1 MAAKA
6 IQKIGDSVIDSLFY
20 SLSKMK
26 KIRINSV
33 TLSSIN
39 NNIRFTDSTGTLTIK
54 SNCHINFDNALVN
67 TNFPHYVY
75 NQNSEIGSEG
85 INFEAEFTKTKK
97 VQELNITTIEL
108 ARDLHRLLDHIDKLP
123 NNPPMRDKSFF
134 SKKPQYRAAIIKYL
148 SEINTAEEFECFR
161 GTQRIDLILRCN
173 DNQKNWDNQTHAT
186 RSFSTSLPI
195 RVQEASFL
203 LINMRLKDEF
213 KNIVKELSENIF
225 FSVTGE
231 AKEQGNKEMA
241 RRHELR
247 FHVELLKSYLRLQAF
262 CEINLCRRQ
271 GETTKSQAKSL
282 IVHFYPSISIPN
294 MDLMLQRA
302 PRIYRLLE
310 IADHD
315 WRFLDIFDELS
326 PCFFKSV
333 IKSAVNFEIWI
344 NLVRTGNI
352 ISYEEGLTLGN
363 KEKRRIKIEI
373 VKEYFDI
380 SDVNLEEM
388 TNDDEL

>member
-1 MAAKA
+1 LAAKA

-26 KIRINSV
+26 KIGINSV

-75 NQNSEIGSEG
+75 NQISEIGSEG

>member
-26 KIRINSV
+26 KIGINSV

-75 NQNSEIGSEG
+75 NQISEIGSEG